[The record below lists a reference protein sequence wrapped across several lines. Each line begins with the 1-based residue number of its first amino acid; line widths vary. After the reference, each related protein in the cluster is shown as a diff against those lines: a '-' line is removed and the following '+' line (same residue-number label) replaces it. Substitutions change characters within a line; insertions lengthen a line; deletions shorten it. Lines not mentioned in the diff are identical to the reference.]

1 MWVCKLETNA
11 ANRGRYLDDPH
22 YYIVVNTTEKTP
34 SLWQFSVRVLEIV
47 FCNGKNN
54 SFYLLTLH
62 KIWVVQLHFIRPE
75 VLETN
80 TNEHFNCCYVGAD
93 IIIWNS

>member
-54 SFYLLTLH
+54 SFYLPST
-62 KIWVVQLHFIRPE
+62 KYE
-75 VLETN
+75 
-80 TNEHFNCCYVGAD
+80 
-93 IIIWNS
+93 